1 MLLALCRR
9 GVLSGARL
17 VNVLAFR
24 QLCSRVCARGI
35 RGSGAEERDT
45 TIRSAVTNV
54 LVLLGALIAASVV
67 APLLIMR
74 MGRPAFGILALV
86 PGAGFVWTLV
96 HFLRGTFTDGG
107 AVERTVEWMPSANLS
122 FDLRLDGLGALF
134 SLIILGMGALVL
146 VYCWGYFDGTRR
158 RLAMFAA
165 QMVGFATAMFGLVAA
180 DNFLLMY
187 VFWEITSMLSY
198 LLVSYYAERASSR
211 RAAQQALM
219 VTALG
224 GLSMLMG
231 IILLGRQTGAWT
243 FSDIAAYQHFAQTPF
258 VTVAIVLILAGALTK
273 SAIAP
278 AHFWLPGAMAA
289 PTPVS
294 AYLHSAAMVKAGIY
308 LVARLAPSMYE
319 VATWHVVVISLGVF
333 TMLLGG
339 WMALKQRDLKLV
351 LAYGTV
357 SQLGF
362 ITSIAAVGSREAMQ
376 AALALTFAHSLFK
389 AALFM
394 VVGAIDHCSG
404 TRDITKLS
412 GLGRKEP
419 FLFGIA
425 IISGLSMAGVPPLF
439 GFVAKEA
446 VLEATMHEELLAG
459 MPRNMMLV
467 AYVLGSILTMAYTLR
482 FLWGAFATKP
492 EVNGTEPAEAVA
504 KMHPVTMGLW
514 LSPALLTALTVV
526 LGIFPKPLSAA
537 FDQHLNSTFGP
548 KAHSEL
554 ALWHGFT
561 VALGLSVLI
570 IVGGIVMHWQRQALV
585 KWQFA
590 YPALGNAD
598 DAYDSVIA
606 LLRQLSL
613 RTTATTQRGSL
624 QLNLTVIFATLM
636 LLPVAML
643 IKGDLTDIR
652 MIVAEN
658 PWQIVAAVIIIV
670 AAVAAT
676 VTDNR
681 LSAVI
686 IVGVTG
692 YTLAFIFALHG
703 APDLALTQLL
713 TETIV
718 MVIFMLVL
726 RRMPASTEWKQD
738 PKMGR
743 LRAWLSVGTGLTVT
757 VVAMFAINARQ
768 SKPISE
774 FMPDLAK
781 EIGHGANTVNV
792 LLVDLRAWDTF
803 GEITVIIIA
812 ALGVASLIYRT
823 QSFARAS
830 RRPTLQVTGRR
841 WLAAGVESEQ
851 ALNRSLMIDVSTRVL
866 FPSMVAIS
874 FYFFFAGHNAPGG
887 GFAGGLV
894 AALALILR
902 YLAGGRAELDETL
915 PIDAGRTMGTGLFLS
930 AVAVVAPMFFGH
942 PPLTSGYTSPE
953 IPLIGAVSLPS
964 ALVFDAGVYLIV
976 IGLTLYILSS
986 LGAKLDEEEDMR
998 KQRARDRAR
1007 SLARQQR
1014 QRTAKQKAQ
1023 RAQRKEKKQA
1033 TTASTAATTGK
1044 EK

>member
-1 MLLALCRR
+1 MLL
-9 GVLSGARL
+9 
-17 VNVLAFR
+17 
-24 QLCSRVCARGI
+24 
-35 RGSGAEERDT
+35 
-45 TIRSAVTNV
+45 
-54 LVLLGALIAASVV
+54 LLGALIAATVA

-86 PGAGFVWTLV
+86 PAAGFVWTLT
-96 HFLRGTFTDGG
+96 HFLHGTFQDGG
-107 AVERTVEWMPSANLS
+107 GVDYTVAWMPSANLS
-122 FDLRLDGLGALF
+122 FDLHLDGLGALF

-180 DNFLLMY
+180 DSFLLMY
-187 VFWEITSMLSY
+187 VFWEITSVLSY

-243 FSDIAAYQHFAQTPF
+243 FSDIAAYEHFAQTPY
-258 VTVAIVLILAGALTK
+258 VTVAIVLILVGALTK
-273 SAIAP
+273 SAIVP

-308 LVARLAPSMYE
+308 LVARLAPFMYE
-319 VATWHVVVISLGVF
+319 VVTWHLVVIPLGVF

-376 AALALTFAHSLFK
+376 AGLALTFAHSLFK

-394 VVGAIDHCSG
+394 VVGTIDHCSG

-425 IISGLSMAGVPPLF
+425 IISGFSMAGVPPLF

-467 AYVLGSILTMAYTLR
+467 AYVIGSILTMAYTLR
-482 FLWGAFATKP
+482 FLWGAFATKK
-492 EVNGTEPAEAVA
+492 EINGAEPAEAVA
-504 KMHPVTMGLW
+504 KMHPASIGLW
-514 LSPALLTALTVV
+514 LSPAVLTAVTVV
-526 LGIFPKPLSAA
+526 LGVFPRPLSAA
-537 FDQHLNSTFGP
+537 FDQHLNSIFGP
-548 KAHSEL
+548 KPHSEL
-554 ALWHGFT
+554 ALWHGFS
-561 VALGLSVLI
+561 VALGLSALI
-570 IVGGIVMHWQRQALV
+570 IVAGIILHWQRQVLE
-585 KWQFA
+585 KWQFS

-606 LLRQLSL
+606 HLRKLSL
-613 RTTATTQRGSL
+613 HTTATTQRGSL

-636 LLPVAML
+636 LLPLAML

-658 PWQIVAAVIIIV
+658 PWQVVAAFIIMV

-676 VTDNR
+676 VTDKR

-692 YTLAFIFALHG
+692 YTLSFIFALHG

-718 MVIFMLVL
+718 MVLFMLVL

-930 AVAVVAPMFFGH
+930 AVAVVTPMFFGH